1 MDEAALTHA
10 RQFLNAREAVD
21 LALFR
26 GAFCKGLLSM
36 PDVEQ
41 VLLAELTW
49 PEARSFIT
57 QVDAAGLHFEPRGP
71 QPESVF
77 FVVLRGDV
85 QNKDCSFASPD
96 VGPALAAVFTPAGG
110 TFYIGWGVPWDAVA
124 PPGSLAQAIPDGP
137 NSSDVSLAYAR
148 DWVPVVTEPNELPP
162 NLHSVQVSVND
173 TGPLDPTGARM
184 VRYERD
190 TRSVTLVYEDPAG
203 QERLWLSETWF
214 FGELADV
221 GRWTPVRLGTDWGSR
236 YEQDV
241 GGVKYISVAWES
253 GDVLFYLTGAVDQE
267 LTEHDLVEIA
277 SSMAAGR
284 PIPTI
289 PSIAPAPGV
298 STSDVVG
305 KVVVE
310 GGQDHA
316 GTMVRVGWVDDGPS
330 YVLHLL
336 AVSGRDGSFLLRD
349 VPVGR
354 YVLVFTRTGFPPTS
368 SGLVEVA
375 NGDTTTL
382 HPVILANSALSVTAI
397 SGRVVLRGETDHSGG
412 RIEVTTEGFSRM
424 AVSVANGEFAVTDI
438 PMGDYIVRF
447 AKPGFDAS
455 VVSIAVGES
464 AYVTL
469 PDVEL
474 SKTRNE

>member
-1 MDEAALTHA
+1 MKTVRRPPYPKWNPGYFPCSSLTPLPLSS
-10 RQFLNAREAVD
+10 RRPSVSFGG
-21 LALFR
+21 F
-26 GAFCKGLLSM
+26 GL
-36 PDVEQ
+36 
-41 VLLAELTW
+41 
-49 PEARSFIT
+49 
-57 QVDAAGLHFEPRGP
+57 
-71 QPESVF
+71 
-77 FVVLRGDV
+77 
-85 QNKDCSFASPD
+85 
-96 VGPALAAVFTPAGG
+96 
-110 TFYIGWGVPWDAVA
+110 
-124 PPGSLAQAIPDGP
+124 
-137 NSSDVSLAYAR
+137 
-148 DWVPVVTEPNELPP
+148 
-162 NLHSVQVSVND
+162 
-173 TGPLDPTGARM
+173 
-184 VRYERD
+184 
-190 TRSVTLVYEDPAG
+190 
-203 QERLWLSETWF
+203 
-214 FGELADV
+214 
-221 GRWTPVRLGTDWGSR
+221 RLGTDWGSR

-241 GGVKYISVAWES
+241 GGVKYLSVAWES

-284 PIPTI
+284 PIPTV

-330 YVLHLL
+330 YVTHLL

-354 YVLVFTRTGFPPTS
+354 YVLVFTRSGFPPTS

-464 AYVTL
+464 AFVTL